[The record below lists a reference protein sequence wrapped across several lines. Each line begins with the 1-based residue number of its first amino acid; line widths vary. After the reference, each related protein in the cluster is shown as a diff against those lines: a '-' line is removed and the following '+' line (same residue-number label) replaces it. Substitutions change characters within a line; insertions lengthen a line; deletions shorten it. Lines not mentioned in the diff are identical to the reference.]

1 MNIEAMIEETINNII
16 TTLYSDPIYLIIG
29 VVLSALLLYSLLKKL
44 VKFVMYMLAII
55 VLYLAYLYYSGK
67 EIPKNVDELMN
78 QGKETIEKVG
88 GQMMDNIDKIIK
100 DNIEKKGQ

>member
-55 VLYLAYLYYSGK
+55 VLYLAYLYYSGR

-78 QGKETIEKVG
+78 QGKQTIEKVG

-100 DNIEKKGQ
+100 DNTEKKGQ

>member
-29 VVLSALLLYSLLKKL
+29 VILSALLLYSLLKKL
-44 VKFVMYMLAII
+44 VKFVMYLLAII
-55 VLYLAYLYYSGK
+55 VMYLAYLYYSGE

-88 GQMMDNIDKIIK
+88 GQMIENIDKIIK
-100 DNIEKKGQ
+100 ENSENKGQ

>member
-16 TTLYSDPIYLIIG
+16 TTLYSDPIYLVIG

-44 VKFVMYMLAII
+44 VKFVMYILAII

-88 GQMMDNIDKIIK
+88 GQMIDNIDKIIK
-100 DNIEKKGQ
+100 DNTEKKGK

>member
-1 MNIEAMIEETINNII
+1 MIEETINNII

-29 VVLSALLLYSLLKKL
+29 VILSALLLYSLLKKL
-44 VKFVMYMLAII
+44 VKFVMYLLAII
-55 VLYLAYLYYSGK
+55 VMYLAYLYYSGG

-88 GQMMDNIDKIIK
+88 GQMIENIDKIIK
-100 DNIEKKGQ
+100 ENSENKGQ

>member
-1 MNIEAMIEETINNII
+1 MIEETINNII
-16 TTLYSDPIYLIIG
+16 TTLYSDPVYLIIG
-29 VVLSALLLYSLLKKL
+29 VILSALLLYSLLKKL

-88 GQMMDNIDKIIK
+88 GQMIDNIDKIIK
-100 DNIEKKGQ
+100 ENTHKKGR

>member
-100 DNIEKKGQ
+100 DNTENKGQ

>member
-29 VVLSALLLYSLLKKL
+29 VILSALLLYSLLKKL

-88 GQMMDNIDKIIK
+88 GQMIDNIDKIIK
-100 DNIEKKGQ
+100 ENTEKKGR

>member
-1 MNIEAMIEETINNII
+1 MIEETINNII

-55 VLYLAYLYYSGK
+55 VLYLAYLYYSGR

-78 QGKETIEKVG
+78 QGKQTIEKVG

-100 DNIEKKGQ
+100 DNTEKKGQ